1 MKMQL
6 VSEHWLHFQYVPKNK
21 EVSLLKNIYFPEED
35 IVEDDLFYICFML
48 EKVARFVKKPTS
60 YIVKQIG
67 EKNLYHLL
75 SCAQALHCDNPEK
88 VAREWVNDY
97 AIQEGNQGFV
107 YIRSD
112 KCRLFR
118 FVQRQDLFFVFQKNK

>member
-1 MKMQL
+1 M
-6 VSEHWLHFQYVPKNK
+6 
-21 EVSLLKNIYFPEED
+21 KNIYFPEED

-97 AIQEGNQGFV
+97 AIQEGNFICDEKYDAKKLFHEMSNSKVV
-107 YIRSD
+107 YHDVDSYQSLLNIMNSI
-112 KCRLFR
+112 
-118 FVQRQDLFFVFQKNK
+118 